1 MFLKYE
7 GDDCR
12 IFKTTCAFHI
22 LIVEV
27 LSFSSFLV
35 VYSSFQNHEEYINIT
50 ECVSAALSASPVTP
64 VSIGKLCV
72 ACQGGPKPGPRN
84 TWKAS
89 ADSRLFNIRNL
100 SLNSCCP
107 SSSFLRIKTTMES
120 SWLIYKAKHFK
131 NLTCKHFFFPAPQ
144 MWLFVVLKCSD
155 LATALLL

>member
-1 MFLKYE
+1 MFLKEYE
-7 GDDCR
+7 GDDCS
-12 IFKTTCAFHI
+12 IFKTTCACQAI

-50 ECVSAALSASPVTP
+50 ECVSAALSASPVSP

-72 ACQGGPKPGPRN
+72 ACQGGLKPGPHN
-84 TWKAS
+84 TWNAS

-100 SLNSCCP
+100 LLNSYCP
-107 SSSFLRIKTTMES
+107 SSSFLRTKTTMES

-131 NLTCKHFFFPAPQ
+131 NLIRKHFFFQ
-144 MWLFVVLKCSD
+144 LHKCDYLQCWS
-155 LATALLL
+155 TVT